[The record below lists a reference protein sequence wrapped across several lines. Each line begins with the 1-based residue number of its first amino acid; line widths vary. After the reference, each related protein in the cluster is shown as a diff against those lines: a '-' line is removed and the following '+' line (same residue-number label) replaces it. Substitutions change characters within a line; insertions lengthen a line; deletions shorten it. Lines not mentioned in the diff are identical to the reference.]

1 MNGRTPEQLAQ
12 RRARMLAESPV
23 GMLLLGAGAAVE
35 EANPAAVR
43 MLGLAPNARSLEA
56 LRGRLLD
63 PARSVEVSDADLP
76 WQQALRGQT
85 IHNED
90 LLLLVPNT
98 AQRRLLTITAVPFQ
112 DPGGCAPGAL
122 VMIVDR
128 VQLLLRVPV
137 AAKRRRRRAQSAEQL
152 A

>member
-1 MNGRTPEQLAQ
+1 MTANGRTPEQLAQ

-23 GMLLLGAGAAVE
+23 GMLLLGPRAGVE
-35 EANPAAVR
+35 EANAAAVR
-43 MLGLAPNARSLEA
+43 MLGLEPGARSLEA

-63 PARSVEVSDADLP
+63 PTRSVEVGDADLP

-85 IHNED
+85 IHNQD
-90 LLLLVPNT
+90 LLLLVPET
-98 AQRRLLTITAVPFQ
+98 TQKRLLTITAVPFQ
-112 DPGGCAPGAL
+112 DPGACAPGAL

-137 AAKRRRRRAQSAEQL
+137 RAPRRRRARAT
-152 A
+152 